1 MQVDVLGGAE
11 VPPTARLGCWTDLTF
26 RRDAFVRLIRA
37 FYTILEL
44 AVPFR

>member
-11 VPPTARLGCWTDLTF
+11 VPPTARLGRWTDLTF
-26 RRDAFVRLIRA
+26 CGDALVRFIRA